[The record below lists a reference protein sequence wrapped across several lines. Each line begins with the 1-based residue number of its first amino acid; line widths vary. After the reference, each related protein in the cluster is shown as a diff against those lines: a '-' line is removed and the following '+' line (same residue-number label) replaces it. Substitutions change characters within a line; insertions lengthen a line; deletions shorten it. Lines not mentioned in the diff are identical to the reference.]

1 MTASYKKGTAAS
13 PAPRVQ
19 RYIAVLMTW
28 TLFLAVVFYSFAHAQ
43 VNVELRGS
51 GSANKFPIVVA
62 NFEGPNGA
70 EIANIIRADLTRSGQ
85 FEVKSTGALTL
96 GASNTPDWA
105 AISQTGATTVAYGT
119 VNGNSV
125 DYRLADAAQQAQL
138 DAKNISEAQMRRLA
152 HRVAD
157 AIYEKTTGV
166 RGIFATRIA
175 YTTGR
180 QLVVADADGEG
191 RKVVASSSSSLI
203 SPAWSPDGTRLAY
216 VSFEGGK
223 PIVYVQ
229 NLSTGGRTV
238 AANFKGN
245 NSAPAWSPNG
255 SQLAVAL
262 SQGGISQI
270 YLVSA
275 GGGSGQQ
282 RLTNSAEIDTEPF
295 FFPNGSGIVFTSD
308 RGGSAQV
315 YRTGLGGGAASRLTF
330 SGSQNVSP
338 KISPDGAKLV
348 YSSLRGGSY
357 VIAISSLGSGSDQVL
372 TSGGNDLSPS
382 FAPNGMQ
389 VLYAAGGGLG
399 IVNADGSFQASIPSS
414 GNVTG
419 AAWGPFTK

>member
-1 MTASYKKGTAAS
+1 MTASLNKGTAAL
-13 PAPRVQ
+13 PVPRAQ
-19 RYIAVLMTW
+19 RFIGILMTCV
-28 TLFLAVVFYSFAHAQ
+28 LFLAVVFYSSAQAQ

-70 EIANIIRADLTRSGQ
+70 EIASIIRADLTRSGQ
-85 FEVKSTGALTL
+85 FEVKDSGGLTV
-96 GASNTPDWA
+96 GASGTPDWA
-105 AISQTGATTVAYGT
+105 AITQAGGTTVAYGS
-119 VNGNSV
+119 VNGSSV
-125 DYRLADAAQQAQL
+125 DYRLADAGQQSQL
-138 DAKNISEAQMRRLA
+138 DAQTISEAQMRRLA

-338 KISPDGAKLV
+338 K
-348 YSSLRGGSY
+348 
-357 VIAISSLGSGSDQVL
+357 
-372 TSGGNDLSPS
+372 N
-382 FAPNGMQ
+382 
-389 VLYAAGGGLG
+389 
-399 IVNADGSFQASIPSS
+399 
-414 GNVTG
+414 
-419 AAWGPFTK
+419 

>member
-1 MTASYKKGTAAS
+1 MTASLKKGTAAS

-19 RYIAVLMTW
+19 RYLGILMTW
-28 TLFLAVVFYSFAHAQ
+28 AMFLAVFFYSYAQAQ

-62 NFEGPNGA
+62 DFEGPNGA
-70 EIANIIRADLTRSGQ
+70 QIASIIRADLTRSGQ
-85 FEVKSTGALTL
+85 FDVKNVGMTL
-96 GASNTPDWA
+96 GANGTPDWA
-105 AISQTGATTVAYGT
+105 AISQAGGTTVAYGS
-119 VNGNSV
+119 VSGGGV

-138 DAKNISEAQMRRLA
+138 DAQNISDAQMRRLA
-152 HRVAD
+152 HKVAD

-166 RGIFATRIA
+166 RGVFATRIA

-203 SPAWSPDGTRLAY
+203 SPAWSPDGSRLAY

-223 PIVYVQ
+223 PVVYIQ
-229 NLSTGGRTV
+229 NLATGGRSV
-238 AANFKGN
+238 AANYKGN

-255 SQLAVAL
+255 GQLAVAL
-262 SQGGISQI
+262 SLNGISQI
-270 YLVSA
+270 YLVGA
-275 GGGSGQQ
+275 GGGGNPQ
-282 RLTNSAEIDTEPF
+282 RITNSAEIDTEPF

-315 YRTGLGGGAASRLTF
+315 YRSGLGGGSASRLTF

-389 VLYAAGGGLG
+389 VLYAAAGGLG
-399 IVNADGSFQASIPSS
+399 IVNADGSFQATIPSS